1 MNEISAEHMKSM
13 DKYTIEKIGIPSIVL
28 MENAAK
34 GVVKNMNLNFKNQ
47 VFLCS
52 VGNNGADGLASARIF
67 SNLSHSKKYDV
78 YIFIIG
84 DEENGSIEF
93 KTQLNILKNLDIKT
107 VNLTENN
114 FDVFKKIINKDC
126 CIIDALFG
134 IGLKRNIG
142 GIYKRAIEVVN
153 EKAGFRIS
161 VDVPS
166 GIDANTGEV
175 RGIAVKSDRIVT
187 FHKIKTGIKNLKD
200 IRAVDI
206 GIPLKVDKL
215 ILEGEDL
222 LKSQRNKTIDIGF
235 EDGKVYFDKLIDASK
250 TDDFNIENKI
260 ILGDSLKVMDK
271 LPRNFVDLL
280 IVDPPYNLSKNY
292 NGYKFNQISDEEYEK
307 YTINWI
313 NKAIPLL
320 KENASVYVCC
330 DWNSGIIIGKIL
342 SEHLILRNRITWERE
357 KGRGAMKNWKNS
369 SEDIYF
375 ATKSDKYTFNLNS
388 VKIRRRVLA
397 PYREKG
403 RPKDWRETSDGKFRD
418 SCPSNF
424 WGDITVPF
432 WSMSENTAHPTQKS
446 EKLMAKLILA
456 SSNEGDIVFDPFAGS
471 GSSLVVAKKLG
482 RKFLGVERNSL
493 YGIWAQKRLENASD
507 NKKIQGFE
515 KGVFFER
522 NTNIKR

>member
-1 MNEISAEHMKSM
+1 M
-13 DKYTIEKIGIPSIVL
+13 
-28 MENAAK
+28 
-34 GVVKNMNLNFKNQ
+34 
-47 VFLCS
+47 
-52 VGNNGADGLASARIF
+52 
-67 SNLSHSKKYDV
+67 
-78 YIFIIG
+78 
-84 DEENGSIEF
+84 
-93 KTQLNILKNLDIKT
+93 
-107 VNLTENN
+107 
-114 FDVFKKIINKDC
+114 
-126 CIIDALFG
+126 
-134 IGLKRNIG
+134 
-142 GIYKRAIEVVN
+142 
-153 EKAGFRIS
+153 
-161 VDVPS
+161 
-166 GIDANTGEV
+166 
-175 RGIAVKSDRIVT
+175 
-187 FHKIKTGIKNLKD
+187 
-200 IRAVDI
+200 
-206 GIPLKVDKL
+206 
-215 ILEGEDL
+215 
-222 LKSQRNKTIDIGF
+222 KSQRNKTIDIGF
-235 EDGKVYFDKLIDASK
+235 EDGKVYFDKLVDASK

-471 GSSLVVAKKLG
+471 GSSLVIAKKLG

>member
-1 MNEISAEHMKSM
+1 M
-13 DKYTIEKIGIPSIVL
+13 
-28 MENAAK
+28 
-34 GVVKNMNLNFKNQ
+34 
-47 VFLCS
+47 S
-52 VGNNGADGLASARIF
+52 V
-67 SNLSHSKKYDV
+67 
-78 YIFIIG
+78 
-84 DEENGSIEF
+84 
-93 KTQLNILKNLDIKT
+93 
-107 VNLTENN
+107 
-114 FDVFKKIINKDC
+114 
-126 CIIDALFG
+126 
-134 IGLKRNIG
+134 
-142 GIYKRAIEVVN
+142 
-153 EKAGFRIS
+153 
-161 VDVPS
+161 P
-166 GIDANTGEV
+166 
-175 RGIAVKSDRIVT
+175 
-187 FHKIKTGIKNLKD
+187 
-200 IRAVDI
+200 
-206 GIPLKVDKL
+206 
-215 ILEGEDL
+215 
-222 LKSQRNKTIDIGF
+222 
-235 EDGKVYFDKLIDASK
+235 
-250 TDDFNIENKI
+250 
-260 ILGDSLKVMDK
+260 
-271 LPRNFVDLL
+271 
-280 IVDPPYNLSKNY
+280 
-292 NGYKFNQISDEEYEK
+292 NQISDEEYEK

-515 KGVFFER
+515 KGIFFER

>member
-1 MNEISAEHMKSM
+1 MKSQ
-13 DKYTIEKIGIPSIVL
+13 K
-28 MENAAK
+28 
-34 GVVKNMNLNFKNQ
+34 
-47 VFLCS
+47 
-52 VGNNGADGLASARIF
+52 
-67 SNLSHSKKYDV
+67 
-78 YIFIIG
+78 
-84 DEENGSIEF
+84 
-93 KTQLNILKNLDIKT
+93 
-107 VNLTENN
+107 
-114 FDVFKKIINKDC
+114 
-126 CIIDALFG
+126 
-134 IGLKRNIG
+134 
-142 GIYKRAIEVVN
+142 
-153 EKAGFRIS
+153 
-161 VDVPS
+161 
-166 GIDANTGEV
+166 
-175 RGIAVKSDRIVT
+175 
-187 FHKIKTGIKNLKD
+187 
-200 IRAVDI
+200 
-206 GIPLKVDKL
+206 
-215 ILEGEDL
+215 
-222 LKSQRNKTIDIGF
+222 NKTIDIGF
-235 EDGKVYFDKLIDASK
+235 EDGKVYFDKLVDASK

-271 LPRNFVDLL
+271 LPRSFVDLL
-280 IVDPPYNLSKNY
+280 IVDPPYNLNKNY

>member
-34 GVVKNMNLNFKNQ
+34 GVVENMNLNFKNQ

-114 FDVFKKIINKDC
+114 FDFFKKIINKDC

-215 ILEGEDL
+215 ILEGEDF
-222 LKSQRNKTIDIGF
+222 IEI
-235 EDGKVYFDKLIDASK
+235 SK
-250 TDDFNIENKI
+250 K
-260 ILGDSLKVMDK
+260 
-271 LPRNFVDLL
+271 
-280 IVDPPYNLSKNY
+280 
-292 NGYKFNQISDEEYEK
+292 
-307 YTINWI
+307 
-313 NKAIPLL
+313 
-320 KENASVYVCC
+320 
-330 DWNSGIIIGKIL
+330 
-342 SEHLILRNRITWERE
+342 
-357 KGRGAMKNWKNS
+357 
-369 SEDIYF
+369 
-375 ATKSDKYTFNLNS
+375 
-388 VKIRRRVLA
+388 
-397 PYREKG
+397 
-403 RPKDWRETSDGKFRD
+403 
-418 SCPSNF
+418 
-424 WGDITVPF
+424 
-432 WSMSENTAHPTQKS
+432 
-446 EKLMAKLILA
+446 
-456 SSNEGDIVFDPFAGS
+456 
-471 GSSLVVAKKLG
+471 
-482 RKFLGVERNSL
+482 
-493 YGIWAQKRLENASD
+493 
-507 NKKIQGFE
+507 
-515 KGVFFER
+515 
-522 NTNIKR
+522 

>member
-1 MNEISAEHMKSM
+1 M
-13 DKYTIEKIGIPSIVL
+13 
-28 MENAAK
+28 
-34 GVVKNMNLNFKNQ
+34 
-47 VFLCS
+47 
-52 VGNNGADGLASARIF
+52 
-67 SNLSHSKKYDV
+67 
-78 YIFIIG
+78 
-84 DEENGSIEF
+84 
-93 KTQLNILKNLDIKT
+93 
-107 VNLTENN
+107 
-114 FDVFKKIINKDC
+114 
-126 CIIDALFG
+126 
-134 IGLKRNIG
+134 
-142 GIYKRAIEVVN
+142 
-153 EKAGFRIS
+153 
-161 VDVPS
+161 
-166 GIDANTGEV
+166 
-175 RGIAVKSDRIVT
+175 
-187 FHKIKTGIKNLKD
+187 
-200 IRAVDI
+200 
-206 GIPLKVDKL
+206 
-215 ILEGEDL
+215 
-222 LKSQRNKTIDIGF
+222 KSQRNKTIDIGF
-235 EDGKVYFDKLIDASK
+235 EDGKVYFDKLVDASK

>member
-1 MNEISAEHMKSM
+1 M
-13 DKYTIEKIGIPSIVL
+13 
-28 MENAAK
+28 
-34 GVVKNMNLNFKNQ
+34 
-47 VFLCS
+47 
-52 VGNNGADGLASARIF
+52 
-67 SNLSHSKKYDV
+67 
-78 YIFIIG
+78 
-84 DEENGSIEF
+84 
-93 KTQLNILKNLDIKT
+93 
-107 VNLTENN
+107 
-114 FDVFKKIINKDC
+114 
-126 CIIDALFG
+126 
-134 IGLKRNIG
+134 
-142 GIYKRAIEVVN
+142 
-153 EKAGFRIS
+153 
-161 VDVPS
+161 
-166 GIDANTGEV
+166 
-175 RGIAVKSDRIVT
+175 
-187 FHKIKTGIKNLKD
+187 
-200 IRAVDI
+200 
-206 GIPLKVDKL
+206 
-215 ILEGEDL
+215 
-222 LKSQRNKTIDIGF
+222 KSQRNKTIDIGF
-235 EDGKVYFDKLIDASK
+235 EDGKVYFDKLVDASK

-292 NGYKFNQISDEEYEK
+292 NGYKFNQISDKEYEK

>member
-34 GVVKNMNLNFKNQ
+34 GVVENMNLNFKNQ

-175 RGIAVKSDRIVT
+175 RGIAVKNDKIIT

-215 ILEGEDL
+215 ILEGEDF
-222 LKSQRNKTIDIGF
+222 IEI
-235 EDGKVYFDKLIDASK
+235 SK
-250 TDDFNIENKI
+250 K
-260 ILGDSLKVMDK
+260 
-271 LPRNFVDLL
+271 
-280 IVDPPYNLSKNY
+280 
-292 NGYKFNQISDEEYEK
+292 
-307 YTINWI
+307 
-313 NKAIPLL
+313 
-320 KENASVYVCC
+320 
-330 DWNSGIIIGKIL
+330 
-342 SEHLILRNRITWERE
+342 
-357 KGRGAMKNWKNS
+357 
-369 SEDIYF
+369 
-375 ATKSDKYTFNLNS
+375 
-388 VKIRRRVLA
+388 
-397 PYREKG
+397 
-403 RPKDWRETSDGKFRD
+403 
-418 SCPSNF
+418 
-424 WGDITVPF
+424 
-432 WSMSENTAHPTQKS
+432 
-446 EKLMAKLILA
+446 
-456 SSNEGDIVFDPFAGS
+456 
-471 GSSLVVAKKLG
+471 
-482 RKFLGVERNSL
+482 
-493 YGIWAQKRLENASD
+493 
-507 NKKIQGFE
+507 
-515 KGVFFER
+515 
-522 NTNIKR
+522 

>member
-1 MNEISAEHMKSM
+1 M
-13 DKYTIEKIGIPSIVL
+13 
-28 MENAAK
+28 
-34 GVVKNMNLNFKNQ
+34 
-47 VFLCS
+47 
-52 VGNNGADGLASARIF
+52 
-67 SNLSHSKKYDV
+67 
-78 YIFIIG
+78 
-84 DEENGSIEF
+84 
-93 KTQLNILKNLDIKT
+93 
-107 VNLTENN
+107 
-114 FDVFKKIINKDC
+114 
-126 CIIDALFG
+126 
-134 IGLKRNIG
+134 
-142 GIYKRAIEVVN
+142 
-153 EKAGFRIS
+153 
-161 VDVPS
+161 
-166 GIDANTGEV
+166 
-175 RGIAVKSDRIVT
+175 
-187 FHKIKTGIKNLKD
+187 
-200 IRAVDI
+200 
-206 GIPLKVDKL
+206 
-215 ILEGEDL
+215 
-222 LKSQRNKTIDIGF
+222 KSQRNKTIDIGF
-235 EDGKVYFDKLIDASK
+235 EDGKVYFDKLVDASK

-456 SSNEGDIVFDPFAGS
+456 SSNEGDVIFDPFAGS

>member
-34 GVVKNMNLNFKNQ
+34 GVVENMNLNFKNQ
-47 VFLCS
+47 VFLCF

-153 EKAGFRIS
+153 EKAGFTIA

-175 RGIAVKSDRIVT
+175 RGIAVKSDRIIT

-215 ILEGEDL
+215 ILEGEKVADR
-222 LKSQRNKTIDIGF
+222 KS
-235 EDGKVYFDKLIDASK
+235 
-250 TDDFNIENKI
+250 
-260 ILGDSLKVMDK
+260 
-271 LPRNFVDLL
+271 
-280 IVDPPYNLSKNY
+280 
-292 NGYKFNQISDEEYEK
+292 
-307 YTINWI
+307 
-313 NKAIPLL
+313 
-320 KENASVYVCC
+320 
-330 DWNSGIIIGKIL
+330 
-342 SEHLILRNRITWERE
+342 
-357 KGRGAMKNWKNS
+357 
-369 SEDIYF
+369 
-375 ATKSDKYTFNLNS
+375 
-388 VKIRRRVLA
+388 
-397 PYREKG
+397 
-403 RPKDWRETSDGKFRD
+403 
-418 SCPSNF
+418 
-424 WGDITVPF
+424 
-432 WSMSENTAHPTQKS
+432 
-446 EKLMAKLILA
+446 
-456 SSNEGDIVFDPFAGS
+456 
-471 GSSLVVAKKLG
+471 VV
-482 RKFLGVERNSL
+482 
-493 YGIWAQKRLENASD
+493 
-507 NKKIQGFE
+507 
-515 KGVFFER
+515 
-522 NTNIKR
+522 

>member
-1 MNEISAEHMKSM
+1 M
-13 DKYTIEKIGIPSIVL
+13 
-28 MENAAK
+28 
-34 GVVKNMNLNFKNQ
+34 
-47 VFLCS
+47 
-52 VGNNGADGLASARIF
+52 
-67 SNLSHSKKYDV
+67 
-78 YIFIIG
+78 
-84 DEENGSIEF
+84 
-93 KTQLNILKNLDIKT
+93 
-107 VNLTENN
+107 
-114 FDVFKKIINKDC
+114 
-126 CIIDALFG
+126 
-134 IGLKRNIG
+134 
-142 GIYKRAIEVVN
+142 
-153 EKAGFRIS
+153 
-161 VDVPS
+161 
-166 GIDANTGEV
+166 
-175 RGIAVKSDRIVT
+175 
-187 FHKIKTGIKNLKD
+187 
-200 IRAVDI
+200 
-206 GIPLKVDKL
+206 
-215 ILEGEDL
+215 
-222 LKSQRNKTIDIGF
+222 KSQRNKTIDIGF
-235 EDGKVYFDKLIDASK
+235 EDGKVYFDKLVDASK

-271 LPRNFVDLL
+271 LPRSFVDLL

-292 NGYKFNQISDEEYEK
+292 NGYKFNQISDKEYEK

-456 SSNEGDIVFDPFAGS
+456 SSNEGDVIFDPFAGS

>member
-1 MNEISAEHMKSM
+1 M
-13 DKYTIEKIGIPSIVL
+13 
-28 MENAAK
+28 
-34 GVVKNMNLNFKNQ
+34 
-47 VFLCS
+47 
-52 VGNNGADGLASARIF
+52 
-67 SNLSHSKKYDV
+67 
-78 YIFIIG
+78 
-84 DEENGSIEF
+84 
-93 KTQLNILKNLDIKT
+93 
-107 VNLTENN
+107 
-114 FDVFKKIINKDC
+114 
-126 CIIDALFG
+126 
-134 IGLKRNIG
+134 
-142 GIYKRAIEVVN
+142 
-153 EKAGFRIS
+153 
-161 VDVPS
+161 
-166 GIDANTGEV
+166 
-175 RGIAVKSDRIVT
+175 
-187 FHKIKTGIKNLKD
+187 
-200 IRAVDI
+200 
-206 GIPLKVDKL
+206 
-215 ILEGEDL
+215 
-222 LKSQRNKTIDIGF
+222 KSQRNKTIDIGF
-235 EDGKVYFDKLIDASK
+235 EDGKVYFDKLVDASK

-271 LPRNFVDLL
+271 LPRSFVDLL

-292 NGYKFNQISDEEYEK
+292 NGYKFNQISDKEYEK

>member
-1 MNEISAEHMKSM
+1 M
-13 DKYTIEKIGIPSIVL
+13 
-28 MENAAK
+28 
-34 GVVKNMNLNFKNQ
+34 
-47 VFLCS
+47 
-52 VGNNGADGLASARIF
+52 
-67 SNLSHSKKYDV
+67 
-78 YIFIIG
+78 
-84 DEENGSIEF
+84 
-93 KTQLNILKNLDIKT
+93 
-107 VNLTENN
+107 
-114 FDVFKKIINKDC
+114 
-126 CIIDALFG
+126 
-134 IGLKRNIG
+134 
-142 GIYKRAIEVVN
+142 
-153 EKAGFRIS
+153 
-161 VDVPS
+161 
-166 GIDANTGEV
+166 
-175 RGIAVKSDRIVT
+175 
-187 FHKIKTGIKNLKD
+187 
-200 IRAVDI
+200 
-206 GIPLKVDKL
+206 
-215 ILEGEDL
+215 
-222 LKSQRNKTIDIGF
+222 KSQRNKTIDIGF
-235 EDGKVYFDKLIDASK
+235 EDGKVYFDKLVDASK

-271 LPRNFVDLL
+271 LPRSFVDLL

-292 NGYKFNQISDEEYEK
+292 NGYKFNQISDKEYEK
-307 YTINWI
+307 YTVNWI

-456 SSNEGDIVFDPFAGS
+456 SSNEGDVIFDPFAGS

>member
-1 MNEISAEHMKSM
+1 M
-13 DKYTIEKIGIPSIVL
+13 
-28 MENAAK
+28 
-34 GVVKNMNLNFKNQ
+34 
-47 VFLCS
+47 
-52 VGNNGADGLASARIF
+52 
-67 SNLSHSKKYDV
+67 
-78 YIFIIG
+78 
-84 DEENGSIEF
+84 
-93 KTQLNILKNLDIKT
+93 
-107 VNLTENN
+107 
-114 FDVFKKIINKDC
+114 
-126 CIIDALFG
+126 
-134 IGLKRNIG
+134 
-142 GIYKRAIEVVN
+142 
-153 EKAGFRIS
+153 
-161 VDVPS
+161 
-166 GIDANTGEV
+166 
-175 RGIAVKSDRIVT
+175 
-187 FHKIKTGIKNLKD
+187 
-200 IRAVDI
+200 
-206 GIPLKVDKL
+206 
-215 ILEGEDL
+215 
-222 LKSQRNKTIDIGF
+222 KSQRNKTIDIGF

-456 SSNEGDIVFDPFAGS
+456 SSNEGDVIFDPFAGS

>member
-1 MNEISAEHMKSM
+1 M
-13 DKYTIEKIGIPSIVL
+13 
-28 MENAAK
+28 
-34 GVVKNMNLNFKNQ
+34 
-47 VFLCS
+47 
-52 VGNNGADGLASARIF
+52 
-67 SNLSHSKKYDV
+67 
-78 YIFIIG
+78 
-84 DEENGSIEF
+84 
-93 KTQLNILKNLDIKT
+93 
-107 VNLTENN
+107 
-114 FDVFKKIINKDC
+114 
-126 CIIDALFG
+126 
-134 IGLKRNIG
+134 
-142 GIYKRAIEVVN
+142 
-153 EKAGFRIS
+153 
-161 VDVPS
+161 
-166 GIDANTGEV
+166 
-175 RGIAVKSDRIVT
+175 
-187 FHKIKTGIKNLKD
+187 
-200 IRAVDI
+200 
-206 GIPLKVDKL
+206 
-215 ILEGEDL
+215 
-222 LKSQRNKTIDIGF
+222 KSQRNKTIDIGF

>member
-1 MNEISAEHMKSM
+1 M
-13 DKYTIEKIGIPSIVL
+13 
-28 MENAAK
+28 
-34 GVVKNMNLNFKNQ
+34 
-47 VFLCS
+47 
-52 VGNNGADGLASARIF
+52 
-67 SNLSHSKKYDV
+67 
-78 YIFIIG
+78 
-84 DEENGSIEF
+84 
-93 KTQLNILKNLDIKT
+93 
-107 VNLTENN
+107 
-114 FDVFKKIINKDC
+114 
-126 CIIDALFG
+126 
-134 IGLKRNIG
+134 
-142 GIYKRAIEVVN
+142 
-153 EKAGFRIS
+153 
-161 VDVPS
+161 
-166 GIDANTGEV
+166 
-175 RGIAVKSDRIVT
+175 
-187 FHKIKTGIKNLKD
+187 
-200 IRAVDI
+200 
-206 GIPLKVDKL
+206 
-215 ILEGEDL
+215 
-222 LKSQRNKTIDIGF
+222 KSQRNKTIDIGF

-456 SSNEGDIVFDPFAGS
+456 SSNEGDIVFDSFAGS

>member
-1 MNEISAEHMKSM
+1 M
-13 DKYTIEKIGIPSIVL
+13 
-28 MENAAK
+28 
-34 GVVKNMNLNFKNQ
+34 
-47 VFLCS
+47 
-52 VGNNGADGLASARIF
+52 
-67 SNLSHSKKYDV
+67 
-78 YIFIIG
+78 
-84 DEENGSIEF
+84 
-93 KTQLNILKNLDIKT
+93 
-107 VNLTENN
+107 
-114 FDVFKKIINKDC
+114 
-126 CIIDALFG
+126 
-134 IGLKRNIG
+134 
-142 GIYKRAIEVVN
+142 
-153 EKAGFRIS
+153 
-161 VDVPS
+161 
-166 GIDANTGEV
+166 
-175 RGIAVKSDRIVT
+175 
-187 FHKIKTGIKNLKD
+187 
-200 IRAVDI
+200 
-206 GIPLKVDKL
+206 
-215 ILEGEDL
+215 
-222 LKSQRNKTIDIGF
+222 KSQRNKTIDIGF
-235 EDGKVYFDKLIDASK
+235 EDGKVYFDKLVDASK
-250 TDDFNIENKI
+250 TDGFNIENKI

>member
-1 MNEISAEHMKSM
+1 M
-13 DKYTIEKIGIPSIVL
+13 
-28 MENAAK
+28 
-34 GVVKNMNLNFKNQ
+34 
-47 VFLCS
+47 
-52 VGNNGADGLASARIF
+52 
-67 SNLSHSKKYDV
+67 
-78 YIFIIG
+78 
-84 DEENGSIEF
+84 
-93 KTQLNILKNLDIKT
+93 
-107 VNLTENN
+107 
-114 FDVFKKIINKDC
+114 
-126 CIIDALFG
+126 
-134 IGLKRNIG
+134 
-142 GIYKRAIEVVN
+142 
-153 EKAGFRIS
+153 
-161 VDVPS
+161 
-166 GIDANTGEV
+166 
-175 RGIAVKSDRIVT
+175 
-187 FHKIKTGIKNLKD
+187 
-200 IRAVDI
+200 
-206 GIPLKVDKL
+206 
-215 ILEGEDL
+215 
-222 LKSQRNKTIDIGF
+222 KSQRNKTIDIGF
-235 EDGKVYFDKLIDASK
+235 EDGKVYFDKLVDASK

-292 NGYKFNQISDEEYEK
+292 NGYKFNQISNEEYEK

>member
-1 MNEISAEHMKSM
+1 M
-13 DKYTIEKIGIPSIVL
+13 
-28 MENAAK
+28 
-34 GVVKNMNLNFKNQ
+34 
-47 VFLCS
+47 
-52 VGNNGADGLASARIF
+52 
-67 SNLSHSKKYDV
+67 
-78 YIFIIG
+78 
-84 DEENGSIEF
+84 
-93 KTQLNILKNLDIKT
+93 
-107 VNLTENN
+107 
-114 FDVFKKIINKDC
+114 
-126 CIIDALFG
+126 
-134 IGLKRNIG
+134 
-142 GIYKRAIEVVN
+142 
-153 EKAGFRIS
+153 
-161 VDVPS
+161 
-166 GIDANTGEV
+166 
-175 RGIAVKSDRIVT
+175 
-187 FHKIKTGIKNLKD
+187 
-200 IRAVDI
+200 
-206 GIPLKVDKL
+206 
-215 ILEGEDL
+215 
-222 LKSQRNKTIDIGF
+222 KSQRNKTIDIGF
-235 EDGKVYFDKLIDASK
+235 EDGKVYFDKLVDASK

-271 LPRNFVDLL
+271 LPRSFVDLL
-280 IVDPPYNLSKNY
+280 IVDPPYNLNKNY

>member
-1 MNEISAEHMKSM
+1 M
-13 DKYTIEKIGIPSIVL
+13 
-28 MENAAK
+28 
-34 GVVKNMNLNFKNQ
+34 
-47 VFLCS
+47 
-52 VGNNGADGLASARIF
+52 
-67 SNLSHSKKYDV
+67 
-78 YIFIIG
+78 
-84 DEENGSIEF
+84 
-93 KTQLNILKNLDIKT
+93 
-107 VNLTENN
+107 
-114 FDVFKKIINKDC
+114 
-126 CIIDALFG
+126 
-134 IGLKRNIG
+134 
-142 GIYKRAIEVVN
+142 
-153 EKAGFRIS
+153 
-161 VDVPS
+161 
-166 GIDANTGEV
+166 
-175 RGIAVKSDRIVT
+175 
-187 FHKIKTGIKNLKD
+187 
-200 IRAVDI
+200 
-206 GIPLKVDKL
+206 
-215 ILEGEDL
+215 
-222 LKSQRNKTIDIGF
+222 KSQRNKTIDIGF

-515 KGVFFER
+515 KGVFFEK

>member
-1 MNEISAEHMKSM
+1 M
-13 DKYTIEKIGIPSIVL
+13 
-28 MENAAK
+28 
-34 GVVKNMNLNFKNQ
+34 
-47 VFLCS
+47 
-52 VGNNGADGLASARIF
+52 
-67 SNLSHSKKYDV
+67 
-78 YIFIIG
+78 
-84 DEENGSIEF
+84 
-93 KTQLNILKNLDIKT
+93 
-107 VNLTENN
+107 
-114 FDVFKKIINKDC
+114 
-126 CIIDALFG
+126 
-134 IGLKRNIG
+134 
-142 GIYKRAIEVVN
+142 
-153 EKAGFRIS
+153 
-161 VDVPS
+161 
-166 GIDANTGEV
+166 
-175 RGIAVKSDRIVT
+175 
-187 FHKIKTGIKNLKD
+187 
-200 IRAVDI
+200 
-206 GIPLKVDKL
+206 
-215 ILEGEDL
+215 
-222 LKSQRNKTIDIGF
+222 KSQRNKTIDIGF
-235 EDGKVYFDKLIDASK
+235 EDGKVYFDKLVDASK

-260 ILGDSLKVMDK
+260 ILGDSLKVMDR

>member
-34 GVVKNMNLNFKNQ
+34 GVVENMNLNFKNQ

-67 SNLSHSKKYDV
+67 SNLSYSKKYDV

-215 ILEGEDL
+215 ILEGEDF
-222 LKSQRNKTIDIGF
+222 IEI
-235 EDGKVYFDKLIDASK
+235 SK
-250 TDDFNIENKI
+250 K
-260 ILGDSLKVMDK
+260 
-271 LPRNFVDLL
+271 
-280 IVDPPYNLSKNY
+280 
-292 NGYKFNQISDEEYEK
+292 
-307 YTINWI
+307 
-313 NKAIPLL
+313 
-320 KENASVYVCC
+320 
-330 DWNSGIIIGKIL
+330 
-342 SEHLILRNRITWERE
+342 
-357 KGRGAMKNWKNS
+357 
-369 SEDIYF
+369 
-375 ATKSDKYTFNLNS
+375 
-388 VKIRRRVLA
+388 
-397 PYREKG
+397 
-403 RPKDWRETSDGKFRD
+403 
-418 SCPSNF
+418 
-424 WGDITVPF
+424 
-432 WSMSENTAHPTQKS
+432 
-446 EKLMAKLILA
+446 
-456 SSNEGDIVFDPFAGS
+456 
-471 GSSLVVAKKLG
+471 
-482 RKFLGVERNSL
+482 
-493 YGIWAQKRLENASD
+493 
-507 NKKIQGFE
+507 
-515 KGVFFER
+515 
-522 NTNIKR
+522 

>member
-1 MNEISAEHMKSM
+1 M
-13 DKYTIEKIGIPSIVL
+13 
-28 MENAAK
+28 
-34 GVVKNMNLNFKNQ
+34 
-47 VFLCS
+47 
-52 VGNNGADGLASARIF
+52 
-67 SNLSHSKKYDV
+67 
-78 YIFIIG
+78 
-84 DEENGSIEF
+84 
-93 KTQLNILKNLDIKT
+93 
-107 VNLTENN
+107 
-114 FDVFKKIINKDC
+114 
-126 CIIDALFG
+126 
-134 IGLKRNIG
+134 
-142 GIYKRAIEVVN
+142 
-153 EKAGFRIS
+153 
-161 VDVPS
+161 
-166 GIDANTGEV
+166 
-175 RGIAVKSDRIVT
+175 
-187 FHKIKTGIKNLKD
+187 
-200 IRAVDI
+200 
-206 GIPLKVDKL
+206 
-215 ILEGEDL
+215 
-222 LKSQRNKTIDIGF
+222 KSQRNKTIDIGF

-250 TDDFNIENKI
+250 INDFNIENKI

>member
-34 GVVKNMNLNFKNQ
+34 GVVENMNLNFKNQ

-67 SNLSHSKKYDV
+67 SNLNHNKKYDI

-134 IGLKRNIG
+134 IKLKRNIG

-166 GIDANTGEV
+166 GIDANTEEV

-215 ILEGEDL
+215 ILEGEDF
-222 LKSQRNKTIDIGF
+222 IEI
-235 EDGKVYFDKLIDASK
+235 SK
-250 TDDFNIENKI
+250 K
-260 ILGDSLKVMDK
+260 
-271 LPRNFVDLL
+271 
-280 IVDPPYNLSKNY
+280 
-292 NGYKFNQISDEEYEK
+292 
-307 YTINWI
+307 
-313 NKAIPLL
+313 
-320 KENASVYVCC
+320 
-330 DWNSGIIIGKIL
+330 
-342 SEHLILRNRITWERE
+342 
-357 KGRGAMKNWKNS
+357 
-369 SEDIYF
+369 
-375 ATKSDKYTFNLNS
+375 
-388 VKIRRRVLA
+388 
-397 PYREKG
+397 
-403 RPKDWRETSDGKFRD
+403 
-418 SCPSNF
+418 
-424 WGDITVPF
+424 
-432 WSMSENTAHPTQKS
+432 
-446 EKLMAKLILA
+446 
-456 SSNEGDIVFDPFAGS
+456 
-471 GSSLVVAKKLG
+471 
-482 RKFLGVERNSL
+482 
-493 YGIWAQKRLENASD
+493 
-507 NKKIQGFE
+507 
-515 KGVFFER
+515 
-522 NTNIKR
+522 

>member
-1 MNEISAEHMKSM
+1 M
-13 DKYTIEKIGIPSIVL
+13 
-28 MENAAK
+28 
-34 GVVKNMNLNFKNQ
+34 
-47 VFLCS
+47 
-52 VGNNGADGLASARIF
+52 
-67 SNLSHSKKYDV
+67 
-78 YIFIIG
+78 
-84 DEENGSIEF
+84 
-93 KTQLNILKNLDIKT
+93 
-107 VNLTENN
+107 
-114 FDVFKKIINKDC
+114 
-126 CIIDALFG
+126 
-134 IGLKRNIG
+134 
-142 GIYKRAIEVVN
+142 
-153 EKAGFRIS
+153 
-161 VDVPS
+161 
-166 GIDANTGEV
+166 
-175 RGIAVKSDRIVT
+175 
-187 FHKIKTGIKNLKD
+187 
-200 IRAVDI
+200 
-206 GIPLKVDKL
+206 
-215 ILEGEDL
+215 
-222 LKSQRNKTIDIGF
+222 KSQRNKTIDIGF
-235 EDGKVYFDKLIDASK
+235 EDGKVYFDKLVDASK

-507 NKKIQGFE
+507 NKKIQGSQ
-515 KGVFFER
+515 
-522 NTNIKR
+522 

>member
-1 MNEISAEHMKSM
+1 M
-13 DKYTIEKIGIPSIVL
+13 
-28 MENAAK
+28 
-34 GVVKNMNLNFKNQ
+34 
-47 VFLCS
+47 
-52 VGNNGADGLASARIF
+52 
-67 SNLSHSKKYDV
+67 
-78 YIFIIG
+78 
-84 DEENGSIEF
+84 
-93 KTQLNILKNLDIKT
+93 
-107 VNLTENN
+107 
-114 FDVFKKIINKDC
+114 
-126 CIIDALFG
+126 
-134 IGLKRNIG
+134 
-142 GIYKRAIEVVN
+142 
-153 EKAGFRIS
+153 
-161 VDVPS
+161 
-166 GIDANTGEV
+166 
-175 RGIAVKSDRIVT
+175 
-187 FHKIKTGIKNLKD
+187 
-200 IRAVDI
+200 
-206 GIPLKVDKL
+206 
-215 ILEGEDL
+215 
-222 LKSQRNKTIDIGF
+222 KSQRNKTIDIGF
-235 EDGKVYFDKLIDASK
+235 EDGKVYFDKLVDASK

-271 LPRNFVDLL
+271 LPRSFVDLL

-292 NGYKFNQISDEEYEK
+292 NGYKFNQISDKEYEK

-342 SEHLILRNRITWERE
+342 SEYLILRNRITWERE

>member
-1 MNEISAEHMKSM
+1 M
-13 DKYTIEKIGIPSIVL
+13 
-28 MENAAK
+28 
-34 GVVKNMNLNFKNQ
+34 
-47 VFLCS
+47 
-52 VGNNGADGLASARIF
+52 
-67 SNLSHSKKYDV
+67 
-78 YIFIIG
+78 
-84 DEENGSIEF
+84 
-93 KTQLNILKNLDIKT
+93 
-107 VNLTENN
+107 
-114 FDVFKKIINKDC
+114 
-126 CIIDALFG
+126 
-134 IGLKRNIG
+134 
-142 GIYKRAIEVVN
+142 
-153 EKAGFRIS
+153 
-161 VDVPS
+161 
-166 GIDANTGEV
+166 
-175 RGIAVKSDRIVT
+175 
-187 FHKIKTGIKNLKD
+187 
-200 IRAVDI
+200 
-206 GIPLKVDKL
+206 
-215 ILEGEDL
+215 
-222 LKSQRNKTIDIGF
+222 KSQRNKTIDIGF
-235 EDGKVYFDKLIDASK
+235 EDGKVYFDKLVDASK
-250 TDDFNIENKI
+250 IDDFNIENKI

>member
-34 GVVKNMNLNFKNQ
+34 GVVENMNLNFKNQ

-84 DEENGSIEF
+84 DEEKGSIEF

-126 CIIDALFG
+126 CVIDALFG

-153 EKAGFRIS
+153 EKAGFTIS

-215 ILEGEDL
+215 ILEGEDF
-222 LKSQRNKTIDIGF
+222 IEI
-235 EDGKVYFDKLIDASK
+235 SK
-250 TDDFNIENKI
+250 K
-260 ILGDSLKVMDK
+260 
-271 LPRNFVDLL
+271 
-280 IVDPPYNLSKNY
+280 
-292 NGYKFNQISDEEYEK
+292 
-307 YTINWI
+307 
-313 NKAIPLL
+313 
-320 KENASVYVCC
+320 
-330 DWNSGIIIGKIL
+330 
-342 SEHLILRNRITWERE
+342 
-357 KGRGAMKNWKNS
+357 
-369 SEDIYF
+369 
-375 ATKSDKYTFNLNS
+375 
-388 VKIRRRVLA
+388 
-397 PYREKG
+397 
-403 RPKDWRETSDGKFRD
+403 
-418 SCPSNF
+418 
-424 WGDITVPF
+424 
-432 WSMSENTAHPTQKS
+432 
-446 EKLMAKLILA
+446 
-456 SSNEGDIVFDPFAGS
+456 
-471 GSSLVVAKKLG
+471 
-482 RKFLGVERNSL
+482 
-493 YGIWAQKRLENASD
+493 
-507 NKKIQGFE
+507 
-515 KGVFFER
+515 
-522 NTNIKR
+522 

>member
-1 MNEISAEHMKSM
+1 M
-13 DKYTIEKIGIPSIVL
+13 
-28 MENAAK
+28 
-34 GVVKNMNLNFKNQ
+34 
-47 VFLCS
+47 
-52 VGNNGADGLASARIF
+52 
-67 SNLSHSKKYDV
+67 
-78 YIFIIG
+78 
-84 DEENGSIEF
+84 
-93 KTQLNILKNLDIKT
+93 
-107 VNLTENN
+107 
-114 FDVFKKIINKDC
+114 
-126 CIIDALFG
+126 
-134 IGLKRNIG
+134 
-142 GIYKRAIEVVN
+142 
-153 EKAGFRIS
+153 
-161 VDVPS
+161 
-166 GIDANTGEV
+166 
-175 RGIAVKSDRIVT
+175 
-187 FHKIKTGIKNLKD
+187 
-200 IRAVDI
+200 
-206 GIPLKVDKL
+206 
-215 ILEGEDL
+215 
-222 LKSQRNKTIDIGF
+222 KSQRNKTIDIGF
-235 EDGKVYFDKLIDASK
+235 EDGKVYFDKLVDASK

-292 NGYKFNQISDEEYEK
+292 NGYKFNQISDKEYEK

-456 SSNEGDIVFDPFAGS
+456 SSNEGDVIFDPFAGS